1 MPKSDF
7 KLLVL
12 ENAPESVDNEKTL
25 PASFPVVIDDII
37 VKLTVLIQ
45 ALGKSTDMLTADD
58 IVRRLY
64 DPIVKATKHVPC
76 YVCIFDKVC
85 TATHECARSCKTLVP
100 PPLSDV
106 CFLCVHSTGS
116 SHRPSKRN
124 SARGTKS
131 TRRTKPRRVNTNS
144 HRPETERRNS
154 PS

>member
-100 PPLSDV
+100 PP
-106 CFLCVHSTGS
+106 FPTCVSCVFTVPVRHTGQAS
-116 SHRPSKRN
+116 GT
-124 SARGTKS
+124 AREGPKAQGGRS
-131 TRRTKPRRVNTNS
+131 QG
-144 HRPETERRNS
+144 E
-154 PS
+154 